1 MKTFLHPCFLCF
13 LLGILIGGF
22 TVREFMRRQSPLSA
36 TPPTAGMPTVPA
48 STTTVSATPVAVAAT
63 PVVTSTAL
71 PTSIVLPTPTV
82 SPTASRSSPSLPLP
96 NAIAPSAPSS
106 PTSVIVPLITDSEI
120 VLGPWRWIKVPRGF
134 ATIGSP
140 PDEPGRSRDEQ
151 LRNVSL
157 VEPYYLLTTE
167 VPRSLVT
174 FAETGGIPGSDNRPA
189 ANMTFDEAVNTCRT
203 LSRRFPQLHF
213 RLPSDVEWEA
223 AARRLSFGP
232 LPIPERDDD
241 AWTTAFMKFH
251 AGDQDFLNRFAR
263 RYACF
268 GQSVPQLCGQLL
280 PNGLGLHDMG
290 GNLWEWCESSSGSSS
305 SVQPI
310 CGGAFSSTIIWGCRA
325 ASKSLEDRSTRKPF
339 IGFRI
344 LAELK

>member
-13 LLGILIGGF
+13 LLGILVGGF
-22 TVREFMRRQSPLSA
+22 TVREFTRQQSPLSA
-36 TPPTAGMPTVPA
+36 VPLTVGTPTHPSLTMP
-48 STTTVSATPVAVAAT
+48 VSATPVAVAAA

-71 PTSIVLPTPTV
+71 PTPITSPTPTV
-82 SPTASRSSPSLPLP
+82 SLTAFGSSLRLPLP
-96 NAIAPSAPSS
+96 NAVVPRAPSS
-106 PTSVIVPLITDSEI
+106 PTSAVEPQISDSEI
-120 VLGPWRWIKVPRGF
+120 VLGPWRWIKVPRGYV
-134 ATIGSP
+134 TIGSP

-151 LRNVSL
+151 LRSVSL

-167 VPRSLVT
+167 VPHSLVT
-174 FAETGGIPGSDNRPA
+174 FAEAGGIPGSDNRPA
-189 ANMTFDEAVNTCRT
+189 ANLTFDEAVNTCRT
-203 LSRRFPQLHF
+203 LSRLFPQLHF

-223 AARRLSFGP
+223 AARRFSFGP

-241 AWTTAFMKFH
+241 AWTTAFTKFH
-251 AGDQDFLNRFAR
+251 AGDQDFLNRFVR

-268 GQSVPQLCGQLL
+268 GQSVPQPCGQLL

-290 GNLWEWCESSSGSSS
+290 GNLWEWCESSSGSSLS
-305 SVQPI
+305 LRPI
-310 CGGAFSSTIIWGCRA
+310 CGGAFSSTIVWGCRA
-325 ASKSLEDRSTRKPF
+325 ASKSLENRSTRKPS